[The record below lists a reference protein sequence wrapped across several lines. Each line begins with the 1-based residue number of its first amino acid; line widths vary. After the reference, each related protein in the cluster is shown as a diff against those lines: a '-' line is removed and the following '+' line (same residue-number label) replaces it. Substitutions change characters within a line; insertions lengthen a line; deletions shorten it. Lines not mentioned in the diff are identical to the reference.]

1 VYLGQRKSI
10 KAGCDSVGVETN
22 RRIAKIIGHVYALM
36 DHRCEATYCVLS
48 PVPNIFVNL
57 LKINLSLIRGTYTVK
72 TTLKTLYYILQHTA
86 NICDDVR
93 RQGEV

>member
-10 KAGCDSVGVETN
+10 KGGCDNVGVETK
-22 RRIAKIIGHVYALM
+22 IAKIIRHVYALM

-57 LKINLSLIRGTYTVK
+57 LKINLSLIRGTSSLK
-72 TTLKTLYYILQHTA
+72 TTLLNPTIHSEYF
-86 NICDDVR
+86 
-93 RQGEV
+93 